1 MRGVESDS
9 LSRLLKAV
17 RREHGWSQGA
27 LARRL
32 GVTRPQVCQYESG
45 RSDMPASKLLA
56 LLEEVGWP
64 RCLG

>member
-1 MRGVESDS
+1 VTVESDS
-9 LSRLLKAV
+9 LSKLLKAI
-17 RREHGWSQGA
+17 RAEHRWTQED

-64 RCLG
+64 YGVP